1 MHWTQFIL
9 PVASTITVI
18 VIAVV
23 DVITHRRS
31 SAQFDRII
39 SEEMKLK
46 DEQIKT
52 IESKHDGI
60 LAGKDEQIE
69 ILKYFSSPHFRKAYD
84 SMQEMHEIRI
94 EQLNDEVNELNKK
107 VESLTEKLIVE
118 NYRRTQLEAEITG
131 MRLSQKARGVIN
143 AYTEGSRV
151 AIENIEESVG
161 ALSDVGESIQ
171 RKAEEIINAA
181 VIEITPTPTES
192 VTVSDIARVELTGP
206 EDETPAGVEET

>member
-1 MHWTQFIL
+1 MHWTQYIL

-52 IESKHDGI
+52 IESKHEGI

-107 VESLTEKLIVE
+107 VGSLTEKLIVE
-118 NYRRTQLEAEITG
+118 NYRRTQLK
-131 MRLSQKARGVIN
+131 RK
-143 AYTEGSRV
+143 SRDCDYHKKQEV
-151 AIENIEESVG
+151 
-161 ALSDVGESIQ
+161 
-171 RKAEEIINAA
+171 
-181 VIEITPTPTES
+181 
-192 VTVSDIARVELTGP
+192 
-206 EDETPAGVEET
+206 